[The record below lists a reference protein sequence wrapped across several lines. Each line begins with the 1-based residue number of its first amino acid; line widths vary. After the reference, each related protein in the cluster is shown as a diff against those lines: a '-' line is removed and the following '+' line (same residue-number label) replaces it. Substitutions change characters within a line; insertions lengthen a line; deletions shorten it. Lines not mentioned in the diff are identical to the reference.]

1 MELNEYFPDNFLYL
15 IKHFQGQEK
24 NWKCWL
30 IFFLTVEVKES
41 SSCGLLTQ
49 SIPPSTRRTEQFCF
63 LLKLVWLLIVFQF
76 AFRNFHSHLKL
87 DLFYFFFPVFKG
99 AYKSFFPTRAK
110 AICETENGSQVYWLG
125 WFTDWPSVI

>member
-1 MELNEYFPDNFLYL
+1 MYL

-76 AFRNFHSHLKL
+76 AFIGTFTVIETRFV
-87 DLFYFFFPVFKG
+87 FYFFFQYSKELTRVF
-99 AYKSFFPTRAK
+99 F
-110 AICETENGSQVYWLG
+110 QLG
-125 WFTDWPSVI
+125 QRPSVKLKMGHRFIDWDELQIDRQSFNTTHG